1 MKTILYLIR
10 HGESLGNVRHIFL
23 GHTDWDLTEL
33 GRRQAACTAAL
44 FRDSAV
50 DAVIASDLLR
60 AWNTA
65 LPIAEAKSLAIQPEP
80 GFREIFA
87 GDWEART
94 FEDIE
99 ARYPDAY
106 AVWRRDIGR
115 AATPGGETVAQLY
128 DRVRAA
134 LDYTAAAHPGET
146 VVIATHATP
155 IRVLMTGL
163 SGLPIEETARIPWVS
178 NASVTRLCL
187 EDGHYTIDYADRH
200 DHLGSLTTVLPA
212 NV

>member
-1 MKTILYLIR
+1 MKTTLYLIR

-23 GHTDWDLTEL
+23 GHTDWDLTDL

-44 FRDSAV
+44 FRDTAV
-50 DAVIASDLLR
+50 DAVVASDLLR

-65 LPIAEAKSLAIQPEP
+65 RPIAEDKGLDILPEP

-87 GDWEART
+87 GDWEARS

-99 ARYPDAY
+99 ARYPEAY
-106 AVWRRDIGR
+106 GVWRRDIGH

-128 DRVRAA
+128 ERVRAA
-134 LDYTAAAHPGET
+134 LDRTAAAHPGKT

-163 SGLPIEETARIPWVS
+163 SGLPVGEAARIPWVS
-178 NASVTRLCL
+178 NASVTRLRL

-200 DHLGSLTTVLPA
+200 DHLGALTTVLPA

>member
-50 DAVIASDLLR
+50 DTVVASDLLR

-65 LPIAEAKSLAIQPEP
+65 LPIAEAKGLAIQPEP

-87 GDWEART
+87 GDWEGRA

-99 ARYPDAY
+99 ARYPEAY

-134 LDYTAAAHPGET
+134 LDYTATAHPGET

-155 IRVLMTGL
+155 IRVLMAGL

-200 DHLGSLTTVLPA
+200 DHLGALTTVLPA